1 MKHSWTH
8 RKLFKSILLT
18 NFYHKY
24 MWVLDPAVKL
34 FSLNKSCMYSITQL
48 INLYNL
54 SSVILL
60 IATTSY
66 NNVVSISYA
75 HTLPISFSKQRIKA
89 IKTTSLTFKN
99 HFSINHKPLLFTFR
113 KWMSLEKWPRMDS
126 WRVGRQGRTPL
137 SQHTWMNG
145 FCNVL
150 PWFTRYLVG

>member
-1 MKHSWTH
+1 MKHSWTN

-24 MWVLDPAVKL
+24 MWVLDPVVKL
-34 FSLNKSCMYSITQL
+34 FGLNKSCMCSIIQL
-48 INLYNL
+48 INLYNVSSIMLL
-54 SSVILL
+54 S
-60 IATTSY
+60 ATTSY

-75 HTLPISFSKQRIKA
+75 HTRPISCSKQRIKA
-89 IKTTSLTFKN
+89 IKRTSLTFKN
-99 HFSINHKPLLFTFR
+99 HFSINQKHSLFTLR
-113 KWMSLEKWPRMDS
+113 KWMSLEKWPGTDS

-137 SQHTWMNG
+137 SQRTWING

>member
-24 MWVLDPAVKL
+24 MWVLDPVIKL

-54 SSVILL
+54 SSIMLL
-60 IATTSY
+60 SATTFY

-75 HTLPISFSKQRIKA
+75 HTRSISCSKQRIKA
-89 IKTTSLTFKN
+89 IKTISLTLKN
-99 HFSINHKPLLFTFR
+99 QFSFNHKPILYTLR
-113 KWMSLEKWPRMDS
+113 NWMPLETWPRMDS
-126 WRVGRQGRTPL
+126 GRVGRQGRTRR
-137 SQHTWMNG
+137 QRTWMNG
-145 FCNVL
+145 FCNDL
-150 PWFTRYLVG
+150 SWFARSFVG